1 MQFKG
6 WDGESFHQDKRMIKQ
21 IERMEAFSCN
31 NQLCNLADDPRRTYR
46 LPPCMAFLRPTDR
59 IQEPNAKMYSS
70 GLHIPLC
77 VVRDAWEL
85 NQNGGYSVRKSNVED
100 RSLSNETFEQ
110 LFNSKLLGGKELSY
124 DELEVLY
131 KAFKLFEYDDTVQIH
146 AQEFSREEFSSDNS
160 KKRKKKTE
168 SNDGRKGEKS
178 SKPANLGT

>member
-1 MQFKG
+1 
-6 WDGESFHQDKRMIKQ
+6 
-21 IERMEAFSCN
+21 
-31 NQLCNLADDPRRTYR
+31 
-46 LPPCMAFLRPTDR
+46 
-59 IQEPNAKMYSS
+59 MYSS

-77 VVRDAWEL
+77 IIEGAGSC
-85 NQNGGYSVRKSNVED
+85 NQTAGYSVRKSNVED

-131 KAFKLFEYDDTVQIH
+131 KAFKLFEYDNTTPKCNFATFQRRILIR
-146 AQEFSREEFSSDNS
+146 QLQ
-160 KKRKKKTE
+160 KKKKKTE